1 MHSLSVSLVTFL
13 PASASRSS
21 PPCVQF
27 GLTPILDY
35 LTHQRRL
42 FPALAATY
50 AMHLAMLQ
58 LKQIVVKVGGGGWAG
73 K

>member
-1 MHSLSVSLVTFL
+1 L
-13 PASASRSS
+13 
-21 PPCVQF
+21 QF

>member
-1 MHSLSVSLVTFL
+1 MLFTPPPIL
-13 PASASRSS
+13 PL
-21 PPCVQF
+21 PCLQF

-58 LKQIVVKVGGGGWAG
+58 LKQIVVKVGGYGWSG
-73 K
+73 WGVPCGCR